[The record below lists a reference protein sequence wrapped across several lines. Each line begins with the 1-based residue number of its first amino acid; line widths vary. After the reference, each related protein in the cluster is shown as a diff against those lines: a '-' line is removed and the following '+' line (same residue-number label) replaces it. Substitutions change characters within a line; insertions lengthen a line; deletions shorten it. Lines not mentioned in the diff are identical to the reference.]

1 MGIANDVLRRW
12 RAARVGWRTVSA
24 IRRTV
29 VLLGSIGMIA
39 GAGLLTAG
47 FAQAASDPSGVGR
60 DASAGTLTF
69 VDHSTQAA
77 VTSGPGTE
85 LLNWQTSD
93 PCPSPDNV
101 SATIATFNA
110 DTGSTPFSLASNT
123 AQGPGPYAG
132 SVMQATVANLFADW
146 TDGSSDTFEVAV
158 LCTDKSTG
166 STTPGTYEPY
176 QYAYITYNPSSKT
189 FAISATGTGT
199 PPPTSSPTPTATPTP
214 TPTDTSTGTPTPT
227 PTDTSTGTASPTP
240 TDTSTGTASPTPTDT
255 STGTAAPIPTATSSV
270 LPSGAPATGAG
281 GASLP
286 GNGKMA
292 LTGLGATLLA
302 GSAASIG
309 LALRRKRKLP
319 WVDEPDQTRLGGNS

>member
-1 MGIANDVLRRW
+1 MGIADDVLVRVRDAQVRW
-12 RAARVGWRTVSA
+12 RTATA

-29 VLLGSIGMIA
+29 VLLGSVGMIA

-47 FAQAASDPSGVGR
+47 FAQAASDPSGVGQ

-69 VDHSTQAA
+69 VDHTTQAA

-85 LLNWQTSD
+85 LLNWRTSD
-93 PCPSPDNV
+93 ACPSPDNV
-101 SATIATFNA
+101 SATVATFNA

-146 TDGSSDTFEVAV
+146 TDGSSNTFEVAV

-166 STTPGTYEPY
+166 STTAGTYEPY
-176 QYAYITYNPSSKT
+176 QYAYITYSPSANT
-189 FAISATGTGT
+189 FAISAAGTGT
-199 PPPTSSPTPTATPTP
+199 PPPTSSPTATPTP
-214 TPTDTSTGTPTPT
+214 TPTNTSTGTPTAT

-255 STGTAAPIPTATSSV
+255 STRTAAPIPTATSSV

-286 GNGKMA
+286 GDGKKA
-292 LTGLGATLLA
+292 LTALGATLLA
-302 GSAASIG
+302 ASAASIG
-309 LALRRKRKLP
+309 LALRRKRRLP
-319 WVDEPDQTRLGGNS
+319 WEDEPDQTILGGNS